1 MLVRLVWHSSSK
13 QEKEAPRR
21 CEQSC
26 SGALE
31 RGLGRKGRRSSSEA
45 DTDLWSGL
53 LVIVDT
59 ARAKEVPTNSSG
71 GGEKEKI
78 IE

>member
-1 MLVRLVWHSSSK
+1 LLVWLVWHSSSK
-13 QEKEAPRR
+13 QEERALRR

-26 SGALE
+26 SGVLE
-31 RGLGRKGRRSSSEA
+31 RDLGSKGRMSSSEA

-59 ARAKEVPTNSSG
+59 ARVEETPTNSSD
-71 GGEKEKI
+71 GGEKEKM
-78 IE
+78 

>member
-1 MLVRLVWHSSSK
+1 MLLQLVWHSSSK
-13 QEKEAPRR
+13 QEKGALRR

-26 SGALE
+26 SGSLE
-31 RGLGRKGRRSSSEA
+31 RDLGRKGRMTSSEA

-59 ARAKEVPTNSSG
+59 ARVKEVPTNSSG
-71 GGEKEKI
+71 AGEEKMKD
-78 IE
+78 